1 MAASGFFNIT
11 VMGQMK
17 YKADQ
22 DMVVRVL
29 QENVKLLDTGSRFDS
44 TLFGGTMLIMNFSGT
59 LTGIGSFSY
68 WLTRF
73 RSKLK
78 QYFTVADFKF
88 NMQFG
93 E

>member
-11 VMGQMK
+11 VLGQIK
-17 YKADQ
+17 YKANQ
-22 DMVVRVL
+22 DIVVNSL
-29 QENVKLLDTGSRFDS
+29 QDNVKLLDVNSRSDT
-44 TLFGGTMLIMNFSGT
+44 TLFGGTMLIMNFSGN

>member
-1 MAASGFFNIT
+1 MAASGSFNIT
-11 VMGQMK
+11 VLGQIK

-29 QENVKLLDTGSRFDS
+29 QENVKLLDASARSDS
-44 TLFGGTMLIMNFSGT
+44 TLFGGMMLIMNFSGT
-59 LTGIGSFSY
+59 LTGIGNFSY

-78 QYFTVADFKF
+78 QYFTVADFKL